1 MNVYRLDPIDPG
13 HASWAFSKEKNS
25 VWVGSATGDKAR
37 DLAAARSG
45 FDHLVTSDATSPW
58 KNPALTS
65 CVLEPTV
72 KLLNEGDV
80 VRQDGSEVEYQV
92 DRSVSPNPQ

>member
-25 VWVGSATGDKAR
+25 VWVGSPTADKAR
-37 DLAAARSG
+37 DLASARSG
-45 FDHLVTSDATSPW
+45 FDHLATPDATSPW
-58 KNPALTS
+58 KNPATI
-65 CVLEPTV
+65 

-80 VRQDGSEVEYQV
+80 VREDGSEV
-92 DRSVSPNPQ
+92 D